1 MAWLE
6 RFDCDHTAP
15 AVRALRGGLGLVGT
29 VTIIFFEFRQWDI
42 EQVSGAGDI
51 VFAGVVGEEAV
62 MADAVEAVWQGVD
75 EEAPDELCN
84 LQGHAL
90 VA

>member
-15 AVRALRGGLGLVGT
+15 AVRALWGGLDLRGALLIACLGLWLWG
-29 VTIIFFEFRQWDI
+29 F
-42 EQVSGAGDI
+42 EQVSGLGDI